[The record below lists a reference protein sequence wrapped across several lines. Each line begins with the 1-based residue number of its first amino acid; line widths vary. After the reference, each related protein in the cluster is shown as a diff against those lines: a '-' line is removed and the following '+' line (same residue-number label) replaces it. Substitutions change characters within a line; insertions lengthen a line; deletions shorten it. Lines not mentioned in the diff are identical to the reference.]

1 MFLADSK
8 LVKRDHEK
16 CLVNV
21 FQDANI
27 LTIEYVI
34 PPSHK
39 KCNKDVYLYNRN
51 NQIIIFFFLFT
62 LNKSKSARWYTTIIF
77 TLNKIRNSFSYWQEC
92 SFELFKST

>member
-1 MFLADSK
+1 MFLAGSK

-16 CLVNV
+16 YLVNV

-51 NQIIIFFFLFT
+51 NQII
-62 LNKSKSARWYTTIIF
+62 
-77 TLNKIRNSFSYWQEC
+77 
-92 SFELFKST
+92 